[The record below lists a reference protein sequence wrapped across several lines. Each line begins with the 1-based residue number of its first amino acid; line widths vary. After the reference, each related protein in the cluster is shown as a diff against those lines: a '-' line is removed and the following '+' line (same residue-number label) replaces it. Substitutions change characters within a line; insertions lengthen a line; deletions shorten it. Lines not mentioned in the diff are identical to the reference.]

1 MSQNDEP
8 FAEHASRL
16 LEWACKAWP
25 VRDIGPVAYDDP
37 STTAPTLIVTPTLLP
52 GADPQWAELFRRG
65 LPNATVLTFSTLDGG
80 ILSNNDPP
88 CLATLR
94 RSFLADPTEPLASA
108 ACERQSPP
116 IHFPASLAG

>member
-37 STTAPTLIVTPTLLP
+37 STTAPTLIVTCGCRKLV
-52 GADPQWAELFRRG
+52 RRG
-65 LPNATVLTFSTLDGG
+65 DLRVRVGVSGAVSTL
-80 ILSNNDPP
+80 
-88 CLATLR
+88 R
-94 RSFLADPTEPLASA
+94 
-108 ACERQSPP
+108 
-116 IHFPASLAG
+116 